1 MIPLQGRFRFKMVLF
16 LVFTGL
22 LFSETGAAEITTL
35 SSAINKAGRQRM
47 LTQRML
53 KAYAMIGIEVLT
65 EKSRQQLQASIRLYD
80 RQLAELKNF
89 APNRKI
95 QSSLDKV
102 ETLWIPYKKMLLQPV
117 SRENAALL
125 LETNDELLAASH
137 KVVMQLEEVSGTG
150 FGRLVNISGR
160 QRMLSQRLAKFYMLR
175 AWGFDNAEMR
185 AESQRAKSEFKGAMQ
200 ELREAGENTPRIQQ
214 ALEKASAQW
223 ELFEHGLERNQQTL
237 VPLIVAMTSE
247 QVLVS
252 MNRITGMYEAL
263 SAR

>member
-1 MIPLQGRFRFKMVLF
+1 MFPVQGRRRIKTVLF
-16 LVFTGL
+16 LILAGFLV
-22 LFSETGAAEITTL
+22 SETGIAEITSL

-53 KAYAMIGIEVLT
+53 KAYAMMGIDVLP
-65 EKSRQQLQASIRLYD
+65 EKSQQQLRASIKLYD

-89 APNRKI
+89 APNKTI
-95 QSSLDKV
+95 QHSLARV
-102 ETLWIPYKKMLLQPV
+102 EQLWIPYKKMLLQPV
-117 SRENAALL
+117 SRDNAAIL
-125 LETNDELLAASH
+125 LENNDDLLRASH
-137 KVVMQLEEVSGTG
+137 KVVMQLEDVSGSS

-175 AWGFDNAEMR
+175 VWGFDNAEMR

-200 ELREAGENTPRIQQ
+200 ELLEAKENTPQIRQ
-214 ALEKASAQW
+214 ALEKANAQW
-223 ELFEHGLERNQQTL
+223 ELFEHGLERNKQTL
-237 VPLIVAMTSE
+237 IPLIVATTSE

-263 SAR
+263 SSR